1 MEKVFYSLQEIIE
14 INCDTKVGVAH
25 RQSRKPTY
33 TNRILCISSL
43 SKKLKTHSVRKLFIL
58 TYQYNYHECIYVY
71 IRDCK
76 PLIFSTLRR

>member
-1 MEKVFYSLQEIIE
+1 MAKVFHRLQEIIQV
-14 INCDTKVGVAH
+14 NCDTKIGVVH

-43 SKKLKTHSVRKLFIL
+43 SKKIKTHSVRKLFIL
-58 TYQYNYHECIYVY
+58 RYQYNYHECIHVY
-71 IRDCK
+71 IRDYK